1 MLTLGIANSI
11 ERSFVEEQYIIYFTV
26 TTYLMEIIREKGFIG
41 LIILVHHSREG
52 TVELVHSYGN
62 ISWRLL
68 TFRWIRKQNT
78 EMGPATGLRYYHAHC
93 NSLLRA
99 RFHSILKQWHQIG
112 TRCQTT
118 HICGDHFIFNHEE
131 EDVSFKL

>member
-62 ISWRLL
+62 IS
-68 TFRWIRKQNT
+68 
-78 EMGPATGLRYYHAHC
+78 
-93 NSLLRA
+93 
-99 RFHSILKQWHQIG
+99 
-112 TRCQTT
+112 
-118 HICGDHFIFNHEE
+118 
-131 EDVSFKL
+131 